1 MSSFNQLI
9 TKISQGMLIAL
20 TLVLAGCATGGHGA
34 NKAALRA
41 QPLMGIFGTYAAEP
55 RTKGRVDTDRL
66 VTELLKAR
74 VNTYNFLVHHQPTDW
89 DDLLIFLPKAQAKG
103 IKVWVTLVPP
113 SEPPLSVP
121 FGSDYQRW
129 AVELAKLSLA
139 ETNLV
144 AWSIDDFF
152 YNEKLFTPDYIQH
165 MVAGSHAINPQFAFV
180 PCLYYRQ
187 VTPVRLANYARYFDG
202 VLFPYRHEMGK
213 ENLSDWDTLP
223 VEIAAFHRWFGPS
236 VPVIVD
242 VYATKHSKLNESSPE
257 YVRQV
262 MEISRQQAEGVL
274 IFCHQYEDKNPEK
287 YHVIQNLFSE
297 WSKNDTGR

>member
-1 MSSFNQLI
+1 MFALTHRVEMI
-9 TKISQGMLIAL
+9 GKWLFISL
-20 TLVLAGCATGGHGA
+20 TLVVAGCSTGSQGERMV
-34 NKAALRA
+34 ALRA
-41 QPLMGIFGTYAAEP
+41 QPLKGIYGTYAAEP
-55 RTKGRVDTDRL
+55 RHKGRIDTDRL
-66 VTELLKAR
+66 LAELLKAK
-74 VNTYNFLVHHQPTDW
+74 VSTYNFLVHHQSTDW

-113 SEPPLSVP
+113 SEPPLSMP

-129 AVELAKLSLA
+129 AIELAKLSLA
-139 ETNLV
+139 EPNLV

-152 YNEKLFTPDYIQH
+152 YNEKLFTPDYVQR
-165 MVAGSHAINPQFAFV
+165 MVVGAQAINPRLAFV
-180 PCLYYRQ
+180 PCVYYRQ
-187 VTPVRLANYARYFDG
+187 VTPARLVNYAPYFDG

-223 VEIAAFHRWFGPS
+223 AEIAAYHQWFGPT

-242 VYATKHSKLNESSPE
+242 VYATKHSKLNDSSPE

-262 MEISRQQAEGVL
+262 MQISRQQAEGVL

-287 YHVIQNLFSE
+287 YHVIQNLFTE

>member
-1 MSSFNQLI
+1 
-9 TKISQGMLIAL
+9 
-20 TLVLAGCATGGHGA
+20 LVA
-34 NKAALRA
+34 
-41 QPLMGIFGTYAAEP
+41 
-55 RTKGRVDTDRL
+55 
-66 VTELLKAR
+66 ELLKAK
-74 VNTYNFLVHHQPTDW
+74 VNTYNFLIHHQPTDW
-89 DDLLIFLPKAQAKG
+89 DDLLIFLPKARANG
-103 IKVWVTLVPP
+103 IKLWVTLVPP

-129 AVELAKLSLA
+129 AVELAKLSLV

-152 YNEKLFTPDYIQH
+152 YNEKLFTPAYIQQ
-165 MVAGSHAINPQFAFV
+165 MVAGSQAVNPRFAFV
-180 PCLYYRQ
+180 PCVYYRQ
-187 VTPVRLANYARYFDG
+187 VTPARLANYAPYFDG
-202 VLFPYRHEMGK
+202 VLFPYRHEMVK

-223 VEIAAFHRWFGPS
+223 AEIAAFHRWFGPA

-242 VYATKHSKLNESSPE
+242 VYATKHSKLNDSSPE

-287 YHVIQNLFSE
+287 YHVIQQLFSE
-297 WSKNDTGR
+297 WSMHDAGR